1 MQKTSCLIFLLL
13 LSYLQTLSREAFND
27 STGKDELKNFHS
39 AKITLLKQSIVRTA
53 ISEFDQWRKDSS
65 IREDNDFGVRKV
77 KQYWRSVGKHMI
89 ENNLKD
95 SAWQEE
101 HPWSAAFI
109 SFVMKK
115 AGTGNKFKPSPNHA
129 GYIVWARQNEAITK
143 DVFVAYDV
151 CDPRSRWPEPG
162 DLVSKNRNG
171 NNFSLSTIRSSDIS
185 HSDIVVETDP
195 IARTITTIGGNLN
208 NTVSKRI
215 IHLDEDGFIDLNETW
230 QLLDE
235 QKGNP
240 QGSQAEFF
248 AVIKLSTAKKLPA
261 PATLQLAATNT
272 RSKKF

>member
-1 MQKTSCLIFLLL
+1 
-13 LSYLQTLSREAFND
+13 
-27 STGKDELKNFHS
+27 
-39 AKITLLKQSIVRTA
+39 
-53 ISEFDQWRKDSS
+53 
-65 IREDNDFGVRKV
+65 
-77 KQYWRSVGKHMI
+77 
-89 ENNLKD
+89 
-95 SAWQEE
+95 
-101 HPWSAAFI
+101 
-109 SFVMKK
+109 MKK
-115 AGTGNKFKPSPNHA
+115 AGTGNKFKSSPNHA
-129 GYIVWARQNEAITK
+129 GYIVWARQNETITK

-151 CDPRSRWPEPG
+151 CDPHSRWPEPG

-185 HSDIVVETDP
+185 HSDIVVATDP